1 MGTCRLVVFIDIKR
15 YILIEGKNVKTF
27 LKEKYAIALG
37 SCYLFTKLSKN
48 IEHGI
53 EHGVL
58 IVLMDFVYIRHSCRL
73 YNRFNEYLEI

>member
-48 IEHGI
+48 IEHG
-53 EHGVL
+53 VL